1 MHFPYFMGEFHQS
14 VRDGDRCIQFASPF
28 KPRTDTSHSQ
38 YLPCALCLLLS
49 ASRLL
54 LSAFYC
60 LLATNFTRSRTRQ
73 EYPHSLSYHEVTF
86 TQFPSITFVKPA
98 STIEERG
105 SPRKSA
111 ETNSSSVYPRMP
123 LSGPFQ
129 RVLHLLRGGAFFHKS
144 HQVHQRDVGR
154 GDTHGIAIEFALE
167 FRQHQPHGLGRTGCC
182 GDDGKC
188 CGAGATQVLVRQVER
203 PLVVGVRVNR
213 GHR

>member
-38 YLPCALCLLLS
+38 YLPCAF
-49 ASRLL
+49 RLL

-123 LSGPFQ
+123 LSGPSA
-129 RVLHLLRGGAFFHKS
+129 AFFSASCTSSVVVLFSTKATRS
-144 HQVHQRDVGR
+144 TSETLGVGTR
-154 GDTHGIAIEFALE
+154 MA
-167 FRQHQPHGLGRTGCC
+167 
-182 GDDGKC
+182 
-188 CGAGATQVLVRQVER
+188 
-203 PLVVGVRVNR
+203 
-213 GHR
+213 